1 MAEKKIVE
9 IPTKKSAFSQVKKS
23 FEPVLA
29 GAIGGTGVAL
39 GEAMFG
45 EIIGSGVGSVG
56 ASLFVKDEVEKKII
70 VTNGVMDMVYRILE

>member
-1 MAEKKIVE
+1 MVDKKIIE
-9 IPTKKSAFSQVKKS
+9 LPTKKSAFSQIKKS
-23 FEPVLA
+23 LEPITA
-29 GAIGGTGVAL
+29 GAIGGVGVAL

-45 EIIGSGVGSVG
+45 EIVGSGVGAVG